1 MAARHL
7 PDLAQVENPVAP
19 GSGTPGATFR
29 FSRIETFEDRRP
41 NTPDALPGSDWT
53 KEPMKN
59 LKHHSLLTAAAITG
73 ITATASAD
81 ITGAYVVNYA
91 VTAADFGGTEVTVN
105 VQDLYL
111 SSDDGADVALNVFN
125 LNLADTAQVDYFQ
138 SFTSTGWL
146 AQNAGGPFDAAALR
160 LADSFV
166 TMGGFAQDT
175 LIPEQAPGAGAG
187 GGLDPNFG
195 GQAANY
201 PGDLAGWYNGSPPN
215 LAGQVG
221 QVAQADG
228 EFGLGVLIGRFAYDG
243 EFTLEGSTLEVTW
256 NQGLGTPGDQQEFT
270 VTPAPGA
277 LALLGLAGLSGRR
290 RRG

>member
-1 MAARHL
+1 M
-7 PDLAQVENPVAP
+7 NN
-19 GSGTPGATFR
+19 ST
-29 FSRIETFEDRRP
+29 I
-41 NTPDALPGSDWT
+41 
-53 KEPMKN
+53 
-59 LKHHSLLTAAAITG
+59 LTLAAAAG
-73 ITATASAD
+73 IAASASAD
-81 ITGAYVVNYA
+81 ITGAYVVSYS
-91 VTAADFGGTEVTVN
+91 VTAADFGGAEVSVN

-111 SSDDGADVALNVFN
+111 SSDDGADVGLNVFN
-125 LNLADTAQVDYFQ
+125 LSLADTAQVDYFQ

-146 AQNAGGPFDAAALR
+146 AQNAGGPFDAPALR

-175 LIPEQAPGAGAG
+175 LLPEQAPGAGAG

-195 GQAANY
+195 GNSATR

-221 QVAQADG
+221 SVPSGPNDKD
-228 EFGLGVLIGRFAYDG
+228 FGVLIGRFSYDG
-243 EFTLEGSTLEVTW
+243 DFTLEGSTLEVTW
-256 NQGLGTPGDQQEFT
+256 NQGLGTPGVQAQFT